1 MRRYRMP
8 ADLNEKD
15 KVIGGILTIAQALWV
30 VPGII
35 LALIVFALVGKT
47 LKVFAIIPCALAFST
62 CLPFV
67 FYKVGGVPLPTYIM
81 RKHKF
86 KQKNKVLPN
95 IREDFNFLKED

>member
-67 FYKVGGVPLPTYIM
+67 FYKVNGVPLPTYIM

-95 IREDFNFLKED
+95 IRKDFDFLKED

>member
-35 LALIVFALVGKT
+35 LALIVFTLVGKT

-67 FYKVGGVPLPTYIM
+67 FYKVNGVPLPTYIM

-95 IREDFNFLKED
+95 IREDFDFLKED

>member
-67 FYKVGGVPLPTYIM
+67 FYKVNGVPLPTYIM